1 MSLFALSKLE
11 GCVLPLGVM
20 QLHSLLSPHLLVLY
34 PAPCVYT
41 PASHRIHCAHTHAR
55 AHRYTRTQPQVH
67 THTTAGTHTHN
78 RSSPRSQVVLLDL
91 DAGLRH
97 HFAKQAP
104 QAHSQPFLA
113 VPSEAP
119 TPTPYPHHRDP
130 SEPGSPD

>member
-67 THTTAGTHTHN
+67 THTTAAAQD
-78 RSSPRSQVVLLDL
+78 RKLCCWIWMLD
-91 DAGLRH
+91 
-97 HFAKQAP
+97 
-104 QAHSQPFLA
+104 
-113 VPSEAP
+113 
-119 TPTPYPHHRDP
+119 
-130 SEPGSPD
+130 